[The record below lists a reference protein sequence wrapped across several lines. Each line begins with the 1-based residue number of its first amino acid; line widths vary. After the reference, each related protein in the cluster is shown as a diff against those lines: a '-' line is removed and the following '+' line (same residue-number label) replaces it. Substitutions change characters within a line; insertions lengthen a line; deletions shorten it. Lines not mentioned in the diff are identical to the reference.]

1 MIFWLCNSIIILS
14 DTLFVASF
22 HIVYH
27 SNTAHLHDHLTYVS
41 IAAGCSKHFFSHK
54 IRAL

>member
-22 HIVYH
+22 HIAYH
-27 SNTAHLHDHLTYVS
+27 SNIAHFWPPHICQCISRKFQTLLLT
-41 IAAGCSKHFFSHK
+41 
-54 IRAL
+54 